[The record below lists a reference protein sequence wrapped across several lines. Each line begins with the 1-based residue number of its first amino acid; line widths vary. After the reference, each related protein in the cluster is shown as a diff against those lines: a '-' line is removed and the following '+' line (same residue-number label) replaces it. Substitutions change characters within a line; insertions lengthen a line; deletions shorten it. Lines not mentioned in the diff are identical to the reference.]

1 VPFCRRETFEKE
13 LMMTTIKADS
23 TEHYEDSCA
32 VSKNFICKR
41 AQNSPF
47 SARKQGNK
55 PQSEKNPNFFIFL
68 LTLCVTYVT
77 IVNVTDVIVVETSM
91 KKTPRISEA
100 EWEVMKVL
108 WDTSPATANDIVK
121 RLSGKTVWKRET
133 IRTLINRLVQKKAV
147 GFEKKGRRYHYFT
160 LVTEAECI
168 KAEARSFLK
177 RLGGGS
183 IEPMLVAFVEEENLS
198 GEKIARLRRILKK
211 AADEH
216 KKKEK

>member
-1 VPFCRRETFEKE
+1 MANGSLIIRKPRGKKQDIANEKY
-13 LMMTTIKADS
+13 A
-23 TEHYEDSCA
+23 TEAQIS
-32 VSKNFICKR
+32 VRPKKN
-41 AQNSPF
+41 Q
-47 SARKQGNK
+47 
-55 PQSEKNPNFFIFL
+55 KNFIFL
-68 LTLCVTYVT
+68 LTLSVTYVT
-77 IVNVTDVIVVETSM
+77 IVNVTYVIVVEPSM

-121 RLSGKTVWKRET
+121 RLSGKTHWKRET

-147 GFEKKGRRYHYFT
+147 GFEKKGRQYHYFP

-168 KAEARSFLK
+168 KAEARTFLK
-177 RLGGGS
+177 RLGGGL

-211 AADEH
+211 AADEN
-216 KKKEK
+216 KKAEK